1 MRLSPLVLVFG
12 LAASS
17 MAVPGIGQ
25 QTPEA
30 AVAPAG
36 VRADDQIASRSL
48 DLLKQGE
55 AAAQA
60 GKFSEADDAF
70 ETALA
75 IDPRNR
81 AAFVAMARVAAKQK
95 LYGQAIR
102 FTNKALGLEPTDRTA
117 LAVQG
122 QAMVELGASARA
134 RDVLAKLQTVCA
146 GPCPEAM
153 TLSAA
158 IARGPTLAAA
168 KPAATAPKTK
178 TN

>member
-17 MAVPGIGQ
+17 LAVPGTSQ
-25 QTPEA
+25 RP
-30 AVAPAG
+30 
-36 VRADDQIASRSL
+36 DDQLAPRSVA
-48 DLLKQGE
+48 LLKQGE
-55 AAAQA
+55 ASLAA
-60 GKFSEADDAF
+60 GKYVEADDNF
-70 ETALA
+70 EAALVV
-75 IDPRNR
+75 DPRNR

-102 FTNKALGLEPTDRTA
+102 FTNKALSLEPTDRAA

-122 QAMVELGASARA
+122 QAMVELGAAARA
-134 RDVLAKLQTVCA
+134 REVLAKLQTVCA
-146 GPCPEAM
+146 GACPEAT

-158 IARGPTLAAA
+158 IARGPTLASV
-168 KPAATAPKTK
+168 KPAAMTPKTK

>member
-1 MRLSPLVLVFG
+1 MLESLMRLAPLALVFA

-17 MAVPGIGQ
+17 MAVPGVSQ
-25 QTPEA
+25 RP
-30 AVAPAG
+30 
-36 VRADDQIASRSL
+36 DDQLTPRSVAL
-48 DLLKQGE
+48 VKQGE
-55 AAAQA
+55 ASFAA
-60 GKFSEADDAF
+60 GKYAEADDLF

-75 IDPRNR
+75 VDPRNR

-102 FTNKALGLEPTDRTA
+102 FTNKALLLEPTDRSA
-117 LAVQG
+117 LSVQG
-122 QAMVELGASARA
+122 QAMVELGAAARA
-134 RDVLAKLQTVCA
+134 KDVLAKLQTLCA
-146 GPCPEAM
+146 GGCPEAA

-168 KPAATAPKTK
+168 KPATTTK

>member
-17 MAVPGIGQ
+17 MAVPGVSQ
-25 QTPEA
+25 RP
-30 AVAPAG
+30 
-36 VRADDQIASRSL
+36 DDQLAPKSVA
-48 DLLKQGE
+48 LLKQGE
-55 AAAQA
+55 ASAAA
-60 GKFSEADDAF
+60 GKYDAADDAF

-75 IDPRNR
+75 VDPRNR
-81 AAFVAMARVAAKQK
+81 AVFVAMARVASKQK

-102 FTNKALGLEPTDRTA
+102 LTNKALLLEPTDRSA
-117 LAVQG
+117 LNVQG
-122 QAMVELGASARA
+122 QAMVEIGALSRA
-134 RDVLAKLQTVCA
+134 KDVLTKLQTVCA
-146 GPCPEAM
+146 GTCPEAT

-168 KPAATAPKTK
+168 KPAEKVQTK

>member
-17 MAVPGIGQ
+17 LAVPGVSQ
-25 QTPEA
+25 RP
-30 AVAPAG
+30 
-36 VRADDQIASRSL
+36 DDQLTPKSVAL
-48 DLLKQGE
+48 VKQGE
-55 AAAQA
+55 ASAAA
-60 GKFSEADDAF
+60 GRYAEADDAF

-75 IDPRNR
+75 VDPRNR

-102 FTNKALGLEPTDRTA
+102 FTNKALSLEPTDRSA

-122 QAMVELGASARA
+122 QAMVEIGAAGRA
-134 RDVLAKLQTVCA
+134 KEVLAKLQTVCA
-146 GPCPEAM
+146 GACPEVT

-158 IARGPTLAAA
+158 IARGPTMAAA
-168 KPAATAPKTK
+168 KPAEKAKTK

>member
-17 MAVPGIGQ
+17 MAVPGVGQ
-25 QTPEA
+25 RP
-30 AVAPAG
+30 
-36 VRADDQIASRSL
+36 DDQLAPKSVAL
-48 DLLKQGE
+48 VKQGE
-55 AAAQA
+55 ASAAA
-60 GKFSEADDAF
+60 GRYIEADDAF

-75 IDPRNR
+75 VDPRNR
-81 AAFVAMARVAAKQK
+81 AAFVAMARVAARQK

-102 FTNKALGLEPTDRTA
+102 FTNKALSLEPTDRSA
-117 LAVQG
+117 LGVQG
-122 QAMVELGASARA
+122 QAMVEIGALGRA
-134 RDVLAKLQTVCA
+134 KEILAKLQAVCTS
-146 GPCPEAM
+146 GCPEAA

-168 KPAATAPKTK
+168 KPAEKAKTK